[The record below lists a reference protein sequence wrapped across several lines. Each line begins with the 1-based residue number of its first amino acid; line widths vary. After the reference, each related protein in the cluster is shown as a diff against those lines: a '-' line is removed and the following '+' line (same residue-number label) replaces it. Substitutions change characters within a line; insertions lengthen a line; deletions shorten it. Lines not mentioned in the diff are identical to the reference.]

1 MSTSHEH
8 SLIIPSILSADF
20 TKLGEEV
27 RAVEQAGAD
36 MIHFDV
42 MDNHYVPNLT
52 FGASICKAVGSAV
65 KIPLDVHLMA
75 SPVDRLIV
83 EFAEAGAE
91 IISIHPEATEHIDRS
106 LSLIRDCDCK
116 AGVVL
121 NPGTPLSCL
130 EWILE
135 KVDIILVMS
144 VNPGFA
150 AQQFIL
156 SSLEKIKS
164 IKKIIDDQYKKN
176 GKIIRLEVDGGIKEN
191 NIKLVAEA
199 GADAFVIGSEI
210 FKNPDPGEKSTYA
223 NIFANLRKELQS
235 IAKTKNSSR

>member
-106 LSLIRDCDCK
+106 LSLIRDCD
-116 AGVVL
+116 
-121 NPGTPLSCL
+121 
-130 EWILE
+130 
-135 KVDIILVMS
+135 
-144 VNPGFA
+144 
-150 AQQFIL
+150 
-156 SSLEKIKS
+156 
-164 IKKIIDDQYKKN
+164 
-176 GKIIRLEVDGGIKEN
+176 
-191 NIKLVAEA
+191 
-199 GADAFVIGSEI
+199 
-210 FKNPDPGEKSTYA
+210 
-223 NIFANLRKELQS
+223 
-235 IAKTKNSSR
+235 

>member
-164 IKKIIDDQYKKN
+164 IKKIIDD
-176 GKIIRLEVDGGIKEN
+176 
-191 NIKLVAEA
+191 
-199 GADAFVIGSEI
+199 
-210 FKNPDPGEKSTYA
+210 
-223 NIFANLRKELQS
+223 
-235 IAKTKNSSR
+235 